1 MSVCASGHRPTDLA
15 VGCRTCGAREPA
27 RTPLMVMLPVVAV
40 VVVTVVVGTDT
51 DPEIPCKGGD
61 LEKVNLH

>member
-1 MSVCASGHRPTDLA
+1 
-15 VGCRTCGAREPA
+15 
-27 RTPLMVMLPVVAV
+27 MVMLPVVAV